1 MSDIKSNEN
10 DSLSQEVASEDLEKW
25 EKISRER
32 VGDEKVDERLEQLAN
47 LSMEET
53 LELKAQADEL
63 NLVMAKTLGLDVAS
77 NEVQT
82 VVKQYLDYTEMAL
95 SKLQKKEISV
105 DYERFIAF
113 ANSIAND
120 AEKRAAFEFVAPGLA
135 DHFSNAML
143 HFSEENL
150 K

>member
-1 MSDIKSNEN
+1 MSSNEN
-10 DSLSQEVASEDLEKW
+10 DNINQGAASEDLEKW

-32 VGDEKVDERLEQLAN
+32 VGDEKVDERLEQLAK

-63 NLVMAKTLGLDVAS
+63 NLVMAKTLGMDITS
-77 NEVQT
+77 DEVQA

-95 SKLQKKEISV
+95 SKLQNKEVVV
-105 DYERFIAF
+105 DYDRFIAF

-120 AEKRAAFEFVAPGLA
+120 DEKRAAFEFVATGLA
-135 DHFSNAML
+135 DHFSKAML
-143 HFSEENL
+143 HYAEQNL